1 MEKSSPVTKELDSKS
16 IPYRLFQH
24 SSPPHSLEQAAQ
36 ERGQKT
42 GQVVRSILFRIEE
55 GNYLM
60 VLVGGPLRISWAKLR
75 EKLGVSRMTM
85 AKPEEV
91 LRETGYRTGAVAPF
105 GLPHPIRVLVDESV
119 LKEEEISLGSGIRG
133 TAVLMK
139 SQDLL
144 KALGHEVQVGNY
156 VEV

>member
-16 IPYRLFQH
+16 IPYQLFQH

-36 ERGQKT
+36 ERSQKN

-75 EKLGVSRMTM
+75 EMLGVSRMTM
-85 AKPEEV
+85 A
-91 LRETGYRTGAVAPF
+91 GYRTGAVAPF
-105 GLPHPIRVLVDESV
+105 GLPHPIKILVDESV

-144 KALGHEVQVGNY
+144 KALGDEAEVGNY
-156 VEV
+156 VEE

>member
-16 IPYRLFQH
+16 IPYRLYHH

-36 ERGQKT
+36 ERGQRPE
-42 GQVVRSILFRIEE
+42 QVVRSILFRVDE
-55 GNYLM
+55 GNYVM
-60 VLVGGPLRISWAKLR
+60 VLVGGPLRISWPKLR
-75 EKLGVSRMTM
+75 EKMGVSRMTM

-119 LKEEEISLGSGIRG
+119 IKADEISLGSGVRG
-133 TAVLMK
+133 TTVLMK

-144 KALGHEVQVGNY
+144 RALGIEAEVGNY
-156 VEV
+156 VEE